1 MKLCQMVVPRE
12 EDESEGVDA
21 LMRAARARA
30 SPGRSHTCQDTVRQD
45 VYGRRTG
52 GVVQIRR
59 ERHSEDDERV
69 TEDGRSSEREAGA
82 LRGRPPRSNS
92 SITTSI
98 AGDEIS
104 VAEHACCDTC
114 VIVEPADRGLERHAC
129 YRGRRGVSLRT
140 KSRVFVEPLLIGT
153 RRFA

>member
-1 MKLCQMVVPRE
+1 MVVPRE

-59 ERHSEDDERV
+59 ERHSEDDE
-69 TEDGRSSEREAGA
+69 SESRRMVA
-82 LRGRPPRSNS
+82 LLKERQELC
-92 SITTSI
+92 
-98 AGDEIS
+98 A
-104 VAEHACCDTC
+104 VA
-114 VIVEPADRGLERHAC
+114 P
-129 YRGRRGVSLRT
+129 S
-140 KSRVFVEPLLIGT
+140 KQ
-153 RRFA
+153 